1 MHNIG
6 ANALR
11 HAYRL
16 TVTRRATDLR
26 STISVRH
33 LRQSAAPV
41 MHNPRWS
48 SMSILAIVRAPEQLQ
63 GLQAALAPCRVVAVG
78 EHEGLSQLCGTW
90 SAVLLDTELETPV
103 LPLVERLSEAGTA
116 VALLTRAPTMQLT
129 LQALAAGAADV
140 LALPPNPERVADIA
154 AADCARRAAAV
165 PLARAS
171 VTETQVVGRSTALLD
186 AFRTVA
192 RVARSTA
199 TVLIRGESGTGKE
212 LFARLIH
219 EQSARSRAAFIAVNC
234 AAIPEHLLE
243 SELFG
248 HEKGAF
254 TGALARRIGRMERAS
269 GGTLF
274 LDEVADMS
282 LALQAKVLRALQER
296 EIERVGSEHSIRV
309 DVRFVAATNRDLEA
323 DVASGRF
330 REDLYYRLNVV
341 PLELPPLRVRGDD
354 VRLLSEYYLDQSARE
369 HGLGTLQLAAET
381 LSLLKSYE
389 WPGNVRQLRNVM
401 ERAALLAEG
410 RIIRPSHLPEEVRSP
425 AGRSEFD
432 AFGTL
437 AEVEQRYIQRV
448 LSRTG
453 GHMTRAADVLG
464 IHRNTLRRKLEIYG
478 LA

>member
-1 MHNIG
+1 
-6 ANALR
+6 
-11 HAYRL
+11 
-16 TVTRRATDLR
+16 
-26 STISVRH
+26 
-33 LRQSAAPV
+33 
-41 MHNPRWS
+41 
-48 SMSILAIVRAPEQLQ
+48 MSILAITREPEQLHA
-63 GLQAALAPCRVVAVG
+63 LQRALAPCPVVVLTEA
-78 EHEGLSQLCGTW
+78 EGLSQLSGAW
-90 SAVLLDTELETPV
+90 SVVLLEAELDTPV
-103 LPLVERLSEAGTA
+103 LPLVQRLSEAGTA
-116 VALLTRAPTMQLT
+116 VAVLTRTPTLQLT
-129 LQALAAGAADV
+129 LQALGAGAADV
-140 LALPPNPERVADIA
+140 LTLPPEPQRVADIA
-154 AADCARRAAAV
+154 AAGCMGEV
-165 PLARAS
+165 SGAS
-171 VTETQVVGRSTALLD
+171 SRGPVADMQVVGQSAALLD

-219 EQSARSRAAFIAVNC
+219 EQGNRARAPFVAVNC

-274 LDEVADMS
+274 LDEIADMS

-296 EIERVGSEHSIRV
+296 EIERVGGEQPIRV

-323 DVASGRF
+323 DVVAGRF

-341 PLELPPLRVRGDD
+341 PLELPPLRVRGED
-354 VRLLSEYYLDQSARE
+354 VRLLAEYYLERVAQE
-369 HGLGTLQLAAET
+369 HGLAPLHLAPET
-381 LSLLKSYE
+381 LSLLQSYE

-410 RIIRPSHLPEEVRSP
+410 RVIRPAHLPEEVRSP
-425 AGRSEFD
+425 AGQEGFD

-453 GHMTRAADVLG
+453 GHMSRAAEVLG
-464 IHRNTLRRKLEIYG
+464 IHRNTLRRKLEHYG